1 MGEQLLLE
9 SVLIF
14 VFLFFL
20 PSASPQTGAWEL
32 QMGEESA
39 LQFSMDSGEDL
50 GGGLDVVQNEIGH
63 SGDGSGLFVGSD
75 AVKGS
80 FHSIIYL

>member
-1 MGEQLLLE
+1 MGEQLLLA

-20 PSASPQTGAWEL
+20 PSASPRTGAWGL
-32 QMGEESA
+32 QTGEESA

-50 GGGLDVVQNEIGH
+50 RGGFNIVENEIGH